1 MRIYLY
7 EQVVSTNDTLKE
19 KALAGEP
26 EGSVVL
32 AESQTNGRGR
42 YGRSWI
48 SKPGK
53 GLYFSLLLR
62 PASVDIQPGLISLLA
77 GLAMVHAL
85 KAEQGVSAQVK
96 WPNDVMVEKAKIA
109 GVLVETLYQEHR
121 LAHAIVGIGLNLL
134 DAGAE
139 LDGRFF
145 KATSLEH
152 HTRKKID
159 PDRLLQRI
167 LEEIMKEYR
176 LLSDPVRRQ
185 RLCKK
190 WRHHCLHLNRPVK
203 VIGPHE
209 SICGVFRD
217 VDVAGSALIEQ
228 NTGEIAVVSAG
239 EFSLQEEIC
248 F

>member
-1 MRIYLY
+1 VRIYLY
-7 EQVVSTNDTLKE
+7 DQIVSTNDTLKE
-19 KALAGEP
+19 MALAGEP

-32 AESQTNGRGR
+32 AKSQTRGRGR

-62 PASVDIQPGLISLLA
+62 PATVDIQPGLLSLLPS
-77 GLAMVHAL
+77 LAMVYAL
-85 KAEQGVSAQVK
+85 KSEQGVSAQIK
-96 WPNDVMVEKAKIA
+96 WPNDVMVDKAKIA

-134 DAGAE
+134 DAGVE
-139 LDGRFF
+139 LDGRFY
-145 KATSLEH
+145 KATSIERQ
-152 HTRKKID
+152 TRKKID
-159 PDRLLQRI
+159 PDRLLQQI

-176 LLSDPVRRQ
+176 LLHDPLRRQ

-190 WRHHCLHLNRPVK
+190 WCRHCLHLNRPVK
-203 VIGPHE
+203 VIGPNE
-209 SICGVFRD
+209 TISGVFRD

>member
-1 MRIYLY
+1 VRIYLY
-7 EQVVSTNDTLKE
+7 EQVDSTNDTLKE

-32 AESQTNGRGR
+32 ARSQTSGRGR

-62 PASVDIQPGLISLLA
+62 PATADIQPGLISLLSS
-77 GLAMVHAL
+77 LAIVDAL
-85 KAEQGVSAQVK
+85 KAEQGVSAQLK
-96 WPNDVMVEKAKIA
+96 WPNDVMVDKAKIA
-109 GVLVETLYQEHR
+109 GVLVETLYQDHR
-121 LAHAIVGIGLNLL
+121 LAHVIVGIGLNLF
-134 DAGAE
+134 DAGMD
-139 LDGRFF
+139 LSGRFF
-145 KATSLEH
+145 KATSLER

-159 PDRLLQRI
+159 PDRLVQRI

-176 LLSDPVRRQ
+176 LLHNPLRQ
-185 RLCKK
+185 KRLCKR
-190 WRHHCLHLNRPVK
+190 WRHHCLHVNRPVK
-203 VIGPHE
+203 GVSPYEAI
-209 SICGVFRD
+209 SGVFRE

-228 NTGEIAVVSAG
+228 NTGEIVVVNAG

>member
-7 EQVVSTNDTLKE
+7 EQVVSTNDILKE

-26 EGSVVL
+26 EGGVVL
-32 AESQTNGRGR
+32 AESQTSGRGR

-48 SKPGK
+48 SRPGK

-62 PASVDIQPGLISLLA
+62 PATADIQPGLISLLTS
-77 GLAMVHAL
+77 LAIVHAL

-96 WPNDVMVEKAKIA
+96 WPNDVMVERAKIA
-109 GVLVETLYQEHR
+109 GVLVETLYQDHR
-121 LAHAIVGIGLNLL
+121 LAHAIVGIGLNLF
-134 DAGAE
+134 DAGEE
-139 LDGRFF
+139 LNGRFF
-145 KATSLEH
+145 RATSLDR

-167 LEEIMKEYR
+167 LKEIMKEYR
-176 LLSDPVRRQ
+176 LLYDPGRRQ
-185 RLCKK
+185 RLCKR
-190 WRHHCLHLNRPVK
+190 WGRHCLHLNRLVK
-203 VIGPHE
+203 VIGPDE
-209 SICGVFRD
+209 SISGVFRD
-217 VDVAGSALIEQ
+217 VDIAGSALIEQ
-228 NTGEIAVVSAG
+228 NTGEIAVVHAG